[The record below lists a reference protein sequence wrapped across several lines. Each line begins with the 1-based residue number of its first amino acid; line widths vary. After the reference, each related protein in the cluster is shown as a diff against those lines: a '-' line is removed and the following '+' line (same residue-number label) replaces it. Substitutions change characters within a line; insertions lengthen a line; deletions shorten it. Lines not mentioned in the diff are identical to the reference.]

1 MTDAKYAF
9 SQKHPGIFN
18 NLRTDMQVS
27 SKKIKN
33 SFFVPNP
40 RQRYEIDIMEAEGKE
55 KTQSMIEIL

>member
-9 SQKHPGIFN
+9 SQKHPDIFN

-33 SFFVPNP
+33 SFLCQTHVND
-40 RQRYEIDIMEAEGKE
+40 IDMMEAEGKE
-55 KTQSMIEIL
+55 KTQSMI